1 MSTATLTSKGQV
13 TIPKEV
19 RERLNLATGDRV
31 DFVIEADGSVRLRRL
46 GRSIRDLAG
55 ILHRPGMKPVS
66 VEAMHESLIETAAAE
81 DERIR
86 RGG

>member
-19 RERLNLATGDRV
+19 RNHLNVAMGDRLE
-31 DFVIEADGSVRLRRL
+31 FFIEEDGSVRVRRL
-46 GRSIRDLAG
+46 GRSVRELAG
-55 ILHRPGMKPVS
+55 ILHRPGMQPVS
-66 VEAMHESLIETAAAE
+66 VEAMKESMVDLLAAD